1 MPPKNISTGAYW
13 KEDPTDAPHRD
24 VETDFETGES
34 SESEPPTSHKKFTTS
49 DNLEDN
55 LVTVSHDGTPS
66 STASDVALKAPFE
79 DTMEAQ
85 NLDRQGREQGLSNQ
99 EKKERLV
106 NMLGNGTSDG
116 DAKET
121 SKDNEDDGENRSE
134 GKGKGKKV

>member
-24 VETDFETGES
+24 VETDSETGES
-34 SESEPPTSHKKFTTS
+34 SESEPPTSHKKVTIS
-49 DNLEDN
+49 DDLEDN
-55 LVTVSHDGTPS
+55 LVTVSHDSTPS

-99 EKKERLV
+99 ERKQKLV
-106 NMLGNGTSDG
+106 KMLGNGASDI

-121 SKDNEDDGENRSE
+121 RKDDEDDGENRSE

>member
-1 MPPKNISTGAYW
+1 
-13 KEDPTDAPHRD
+13 
-24 VETDFETGES
+24 
-34 SESEPPTSHKKFTTS
+34 
-49 DNLEDN
+49 
-55 LVTVSHDGTPS
+55 
-66 STASDVALKAPFE
+66 
-79 DTMEAQ
+79 MEAQ

-99 EKKERLV
+99 EKKERPV

>member
-24 VETDFETGES
+24 VETDFETSES

-55 LVTVSHDGTPS
+55 LVTVSHDSTPS
-66 STASDVALKAPFE
+66 STASDVALKAPLE

-99 EKKERLV
+99 ERKEKLI
-106 NMLGNGTSDG
+106 NMLGNGTSDR
-116 DAKET
+116 DTKET
-121 SKDNEDDGENRSE
+121 SKDDEDDGENRSE